1 MSNANQPGQPPQ
13 SQFSSFEDIP
23 IAERET
29 PIEIPVAKKS
39 SAPWLWLG
47 GAVAIAL
54 LAGGSWFAY
63 QWWLNRGVASST
75 PAQVAASP
83 QSTVAPSDGRSELNH
98 FPYEEAPQN
107 ELEPISADGGIK
119 LRASAARAYKDMTA
133 AASAEGVIL
142 IPLSGFRSVKE
153 QEQVYF
159 EVKAERSQTLQQRAM
174 VSAPPGHSEHHTGY
188 AIDIGDGNVPA
199 TNLSPDFDQTK
210 AFQWLSNNATK
221 YNFEISFPKGNQ
233 QGVTYEPWHW
243 RFVGDKQSL
252 DTFYKAKEFKQ
263 TNPPSPSPAP

>member
-1 MSNANQPGQPPQ
+1 LSNANPPGQPPQ
-13 SQFSSFEDIP
+13 NQLPTFDDIP

-29 PIEIPVAKKS
+29 PIVAPVKPKS

-47 GAVAIAL
+47 GVLTIAL
-54 LAGGSWFAY
+54 LAAGGWFAY
-63 QWWLNRGVASST
+63 QWWLSRGAVLST
-75 PAQVAASP
+75 PTPPFAASP
-83 QSTVAPSDGRSELNH
+83 QPEVAPDGRVLNH
-98 FPYEEAPQN
+98 FPYAEAPLN
-107 ELEPISADGGIK
+107 ELEPVSADGGIK
-119 LRASAARAYKDMTA
+119 LRTSAARAFKDMTA
-133 AASAEGVIL
+133 AASADGVIL

-159 EVKAERSQTLQQRAM
+159 EIKAERSQSVQQRAM

-199 TNLSPDFDQTK
+199 TNLSPDFDKTK
-210 AFQWLSNNATK
+210 AFQWLRDNAAK
-221 YNFEISFPKGNQ
+221 FNFEISFPQGNQ

-263 TNPPSPSPAP
+263 ENPPSP